1 MLNLHQKNT
10 LLTLSQDYSSL
21 IGVPYDQLDCWG
33 VVREFYRIVFNINLK
48 PYYES
53 IPKTREMAKTIIYDS
68 MVDFFE
74 VKDRM
79 FGDIFLIK
87 MFGVESHIAVYLGNG
102 TMLHTS
108 KHSGCIIERVSKWE
122 KLIVGTYRARK

>member
-1 MLNLHQKNT
+1 MSNLPQKNI
-10 LLTLSQDYSSL
+10 LQKISPDYSSL
-21 IGVPYDQLDCWG
+21 IGIPYDQLDCWG
-33 VVREFYRIVFNINLK
+33 IVREFYRIVFNIDLK
-48 PYYES
+48 PYYET

-68 MVDFFE
+68 MADFYE
-74 VKDRM
+74 VNDRM

-108 KHSGCIIERVSKWE
+108 KHSGCIVERVHRWE